1 MGALS
6 SMVMDTQ
13 VINTMLIWL
22 GVSVGV
28 VVVIALAFV
37 ASAAAW
43 QRYDR
48 KQHISAVERYLAL
61 AARQHRPT
69 HTS

>member
-1 MGALS
+1 
-6 SMVMDTQ
+6 MVMDTQ
-13 VINTMLIWL
+13 VINAMLIWL
-22 GVSVGV
+22 GVSVGA

>member
-1 MGALS
+1 MII
-6 SMVMDTQ
+6 DTQ
-13 VINTMLIWL
+13 AINTMLIWL
-22 GVSVGV
+22 GISVGV

-37 ASAAAW
+37 ASVAAW

-48 KQHISAVERYLAL
+48 KQHISALERYLAL

-69 HTS
+69 HTG